1 MVAALLLLASQFAT
15 VVSVDVATGSCEALN
30 DTDPT
35 LAERCVQG
43 GFERHGPAF
52 ALLAALVLAMA
63 LWADRNRAAAVG
75 LIALGLVALSIALF
89 NDLPASQETGVIGRD
104 YEGAQAKAGA
114 GLWLEAAGGAL
125 AVLAGLVALVP
136 RREDRVSRHA
146 DGDEKQEGDPED
158 AEVED
163 AKPEPRRRERP
174 RAERARRAD
183 ARDEEAE

>member
-104 YEGAQAKAGA
+104 YEGAQANKAFA
-114 GLWLEAAGGAL
+114 HYRW
-125 AVLAGLVALVP
+125 
-136 RREDRVSRHA
+136 
-146 DGDEKQEGDPED
+146 
-158 AEVED
+158 
-163 AKPEPRRRERP
+163 
-174 RAERARRAD
+174 
-183 ARDEEAE
+183 